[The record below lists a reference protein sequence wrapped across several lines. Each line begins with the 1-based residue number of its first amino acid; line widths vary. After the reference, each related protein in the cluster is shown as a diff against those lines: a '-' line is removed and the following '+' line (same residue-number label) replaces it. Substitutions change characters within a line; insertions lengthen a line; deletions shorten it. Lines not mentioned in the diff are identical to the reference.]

1 VIFRSIL
8 KNKLFSF
15 IHIFGLAMGLACA
28 FMLFMVI
35 RTELAF
41 DQFHENKERIYILKK
56 SIFFETGT
64 YTTERTGDAYGPKM
78 IAVYPEIEKATR
90 FKNPG
95 ELLFN
100 TETKDGRILAF
111 LEDNGAAVDSS
122 FLEILTFPLVSGSS
136 KEALLTK
143 NSIVITEKMAN
154 KLFSSVDV
162 VGKEIRI
169 NDAFTFVVNAVIE
182 DVPTNS
188 FLQFDYLIS
197 YEFLPELGY
206 DLQYFEGTRTNNIF
220 LLHEG
225 ASPVRINEVIN
236 DQKLDWYE
244 PDIETDASLYPF
256 SKIHLYGESQNI
268 NALIVFFIVG
278 VLILIIASIN
288 YTNLSTARF
297 AGRTK
302 EVGIRKTLG
311 ADRGMLFWQFI
322 GEALFNSF
330 IAMDLALLLTE
341 VSLPYLNS
349 YYETELATSF
359 NQPSTWITILG
370 LILFTGFL
378 SGFYPSMIMSKF
390 QAVNVLK
397 NQFMQGFKGF
407 RLRKILVSVQF
418 SLAVAF
424 IITSIF
430 LVIQF
435 NHLKSSDSGFRKEN
449 IIYMQTKGLMW
460 ENYDGFKDALMNI
473 PGIEKV
479 SSTSSVPAEIGLG
492 EFEWGLTDEHQTSLA
507 MVCWADETFPELFE
521 IEMLDGSFYQNQ
533 SEQECENGIVI
544 NKRMQDFLQLEY
556 PIGETFYLYHH
567 RYQIIGVV
575 DDFNFFPFKLID
587 QLLIMPYSSVHDYI
601 FIGYNTSDSKAL
613 VDEIEAVYKQYN
625 PAFPFECEFFSEYV
639 IPMDRA
645 FNNSKPFLM
654 FFTFLSV
661 FISLLGLFG
670 LTAFTTAQKVKEI
683 GIHKAFGATMMQIV
697 SKISFQFA
705 KPIIITD
712 SNFRTHFLYCF

>member
-1 VIFRSIL
+1 MLRNYFVVIFRSIL

-256 SKIHLYGESQNI
+256 SKSSGKVSSAQQT
-268 NALIVFFIVG
+268 
-278 VLILIIASIN
+278 IANEVWCSSVSPHSNSPRPI
-288 YTNLSTARF
+288 S
-297 AGRTK
+297 AG
-302 EVGIRKTLG
+302 TL
-311 ADRGMLFWQFI
+311 DV
-322 GEALFNSF
+322 E
-330 IAMDLALLLTE
+330 DT
-341 VSLPYLNS
+341 
-349 YYETELATSF
+349 
-359 NQPSTWITILG
+359 
-370 LILFTGFL
+370 
-378 SGFYPSMIMSKF
+378 
-390 QAVNVLK
+390 
-397 NQFMQGFKGF
+397 
-407 RLRKILVSVQF
+407 F
-418 SLAVAF
+418 S
-424 IITSIF
+424 
-430 LVIQF
+430 
-435 NHLKSSDSGFRKEN
+435 
-449 IIYMQTKGLMW
+449 
-460 ENYDGFKDALMNI
+460 I
-473 PGIEKV
+473 PGI
-479 SSTSSVPAEIGLG
+479 
-492 EFEWGLTDEHQTSLA
+492 
-507 MVCWADETFPELFE
+507 
-521 IEMLDGSFYQNQ
+521 
-533 SEQECENGIVI
+533 
-544 NKRMQDFLQLEY
+544 
-556 PIGETFYLYHH
+556 
-567 RYQIIGVV
+567 
-575 DDFNFFPFKLID
+575 
-587 QLLIMPYSSVHDYI
+587 
-601 FIGYNTSDSKAL
+601 
-613 VDEIEAVYKQYN
+613 
-625 PAFPFECEFFSEYV
+625 
-639 IPMDRA
+639 
-645 FNNSKPFLM
+645 
-654 FFTFLSV
+654 
-661 FISLLGLFG
+661 FISASL
-670 LTAFTTAQKVKEI
+670 
-683 GIHKAFGATMMQIV
+683 
-697 SKISFQFA
+697 
-705 KPIIITD
+705 KP
-712 SNFRTHFLYCF
+712 L